1 MELTVKEVEILS
13 LIALCGDYP
22 TELIGLIKGNSMSW
36 TYSTIKELQQK
47 KLIKRYKKDGEASLR
62 LTQKGGQQL
71 LIYDPTRFTEYIK
84 RMTRYRQSAPQR
96 RQRIH
101 DIAVAKVMA
110 YNAGLMVFPDQKPAI
125 FQQPDSGMDY
135 EFQKAC
141 FYDSFE
147 IKAQYDEMV
156 KVKSTR
162 AVGIILAKDAAYIVY
177 SVGARIIKWTS
188 TSERK
193 LSSIM
198 EGTLL
203 NWQIQYDSWEAIMIG
218 QDYETA
224 YKQLTADGGYRNIYF
239 RLDQTYLAFYFVP
252 DNDVGELLLRLIC
265 DAKADK
271 RIKQYLM
278 HRFAL
283 ETVNN
288 DTIFGCD
295 AKKGDAFV
303 LFAYEFD
310 MEKIKQYKAGLE
322 QFEEKGLIICLEE
335 QQAVLAR
342 YFDGLA
348 EIQTIP
354 LELIEKALV

>member
-1 MELTVKEVEILS
+1 MCKIRTFFFPKALYTCELVRYGKEKE
-13 LIALCGDYP
+13 
-22 TELIGLIKGNSMSW
+22 
-36 TYSTIKELQQK
+36 IKEM
-47 KLIKRYKKDGEASLR
+47 IDC
-62 LTQKGGQQL
+62 L
-71 LIYDPTRFTEYIK
+71 LYTSTEYIK

-218 QDYETA
+218 QDYDCLLYTSYVSCRKIYEA
-224 YKQLTADGGYRNIYF
+224 GERQLYNS
-239 RLDQTYLAFYFVP
+239 
-252 DNDVGELLLRLIC
+252 
-265 DAKADK
+265 
-271 RIKQYLM
+271 
-278 HRFAL
+278 
-283 ETVNN
+283 
-288 DTIFGCD
+288 
-295 AKKGDAFV
+295 
-303 LFAYEFD
+303 
-310 MEKIKQYKAGLE
+310 
-322 QFEEKGLIICLEE
+322 
-335 QQAVLAR
+335 AVSR
-342 YFDGLA
+342 RG
-348 EIQTIP
+348 
-354 LELIEKALV
+354 KMV